1 MVTSKSGKKI
11 PVVQAYC
18 YTKYLG
24 KLIVTFDDNGD
35 VIAAE
40 GNTILLNST
49 IKKGKSWLVKR

>member
-1 MVTSKSGKKI
+1 MVTSKSGKKT

-18 YTKYLG
+18 QTKYLG

-35 VIAAE
+35 VITAE